1 MKIRVTRVIRVL
13 FFMRY
18 FWQAIFVAFKLII
31 SLDSEV
37 IQITLTSLEISFIAS
52 LLASLVGVPVGFW
65 IGITAFKGRHLVIT
79 LLNTLMAL
87 PTVVIG
93 LFFALKDHV
102 SLGEFAG
109 KTEQIK

>member
-1 MKIRVTRVIRVL
+1 MKIRVIRVIRVL

-18 FWQAIFVAFKLII
+18 FWQAVLVAFKLII

-37 IQITLTSLEISFIAS
+37 IKITLTSLEISTIAIM
-52 LLASLVGVPVGFW
+52 LAALVGVPIGFI
-65 IGITAFKGRHLVIT
+65 IGITGFRGRSVIIT

-93 LFFALKDHV
+93 LFGYAFFSRQGLLEVLALP
-102 SLGEFAG
+102 A
-109 KTEQIK
+109 